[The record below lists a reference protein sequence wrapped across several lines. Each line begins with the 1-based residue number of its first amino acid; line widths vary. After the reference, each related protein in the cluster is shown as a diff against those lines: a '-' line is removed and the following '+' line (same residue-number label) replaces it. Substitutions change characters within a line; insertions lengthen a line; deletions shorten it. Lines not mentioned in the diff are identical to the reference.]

1 MCYIQDDENIT
12 ECCYIYVPLQFI
24 SNSNASISVK
34 GPIKPTL
41 DSLIN
46 PLTHSCERK
55 GYIQTSEQELK
66 SRVPKDCDAFVLRD
80 TQLMV
85 PGEQ

>member
-1 MCYIQDDENIT
+1 MSKMMKKIT

-34 GPIKPTL
+34 GPIKPTS
-41 DSLIN
+41 DSLID
-46 PLTHSCERK
+46 PLTHSSERK
-55 GYIQTSEQELK
+55 GHIQTSEQELR
-66 SRVPKDCDAFVLRD
+66 SRVPNECDAFVLRD

-85 PGEQ
+85 PGGQ